1 MLRLRFVRLRPFL
14 VSAVVVVL
22 IATGC
27 GPSDDEVRAD
37 LAVICAETVTAL
49 EALPAEPSFVV
60 LPGAAEEAWSA
71 VLGAI
76 DDIGDLDAGDLGE
89 EVDDLEAGMRE
100 LEGAYS
106 DIGYRIEERDY
117 AALTETQQTGEA
129 ATAAVVEAAREA
141 GVPECEE
148 IGVRAEYFSI
158 ASAGG
163 EGAAA
168 AIAPTGDYVADVDAA
183 CARFAED
190 TAEVFLRLG
199 LQSALDV
206 GIEPEA
212 GDYIQAAEDRSTI
225 TRALRSLV
233 RELQAIPPP
242 AGDEAAAD
250 ELVAGFEQVLQGF
263 EDLDATDDTAPIGEG
278 SERVATAAEQL
289 GVACSV

>member
-1 MLRLRFVRLRPFL
+1 MRVSRPGRAA
-14 VSAVVVVL
+14 AVGAVLVVL

-37 LAVICAETVTAL
+37 LADICDETVTAL
-49 EALPAEPSFVV
+49 EALPAEPSFAE

-71 VLGAI
+71 LLGAT
-76 DDIGDLDAGDLGE
+76 DDIGDLDAGDLGD
-89 EVDDLEAGMRE
+89 EVDDLEASMRE
-100 LEGAYS
+100 LEGAYF

-117 AALTETQQTGEA
+117 AALAETQQTGEA
-129 ATAAVVEAAREA
+129 ATAAVVEVARDA

-148 IGVRAEYFSI
+148 IGARAEYFSI
-158 ASAGG
+158 ATAGG
-163 EGAAA
+163 EAVAAD
-168 AIAPTGDYVADVDAA
+168 IAPTGDYVADVDAA

-206 GIEPEA
+206 EIEPDA
-212 GDYIQAAEDRSTI
+212 GDYIQAVEDRSTI

-233 RELQAIPPP
+233 RELQAVPPP

-250 ELVAGFEQVLQGF
+250 ELLAGFEQVLQGF
-263 EDLDATDDTAPIGEG
+263 EDLDAADDTAPIGEG
-278 SERVATAAEQL
+278 FERVATAAEQL